1 MDLLRGE
8 RKRVNSI
15 SERRFKMSK
24 TEYTLKQ
31 YYDMVC
37 NLYVLEFL
45 RKHEFWDEEGN
56 TPFYNSWVG
65 DEIGGILYVSDYYIG
80 FNDIKLDIDKD
91 VDKDVFLEYYWYT
104 VDNEK
109 NINYRSYLKGMR

>member
-1 MDLLRGE
+1 MKKDE
-8 RKRVNSI
+8 K
-15 SERRFKMSK
+15 
-24 TEYTLKQ
+24 EYNLKQ
-31 YYDMVC
+31 YYDTVC

-45 RKHEFWDEEGN
+45 KKHGFWDEEDN
-56 TPFYNSWVG
+56 EPYNCDWVG
-65 DEIGGILYVSDYYIG
+65 DEIGGILCVSDYYIG

-91 VDKDVFLEYYWYT
+91 VSKDVFFEYYYWYT